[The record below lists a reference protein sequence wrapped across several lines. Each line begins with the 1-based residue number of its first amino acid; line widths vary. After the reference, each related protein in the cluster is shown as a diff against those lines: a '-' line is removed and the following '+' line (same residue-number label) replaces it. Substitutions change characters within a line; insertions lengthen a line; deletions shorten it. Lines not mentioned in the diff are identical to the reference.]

1 MSPSYDVQDDRI
13 VIDDLSQ
20 IGRWGSV
27 ELYYPD
33 NWDPATNI
41 LANDGFSEADQPD
54 VIDISNA
61 TLDGAPLSQY
71 LVGTPAGATG
81 GEEFINSYF
90 VDGVDNNSVILQLYY
105 HAVGTDE
112 EFIGLDAI
120 ILASFDEAADL
131 DWTLEFDYVA
141 KWDGLAS
148 EDTGHVTLEIGI
160 GPIEPIPDPD
170 VSLAMSAG
178 GSGEIS
184 VVDAYGSLPDGV
196 IVTPERLVEAGA
208 SGSTTYSFSHDAET
222 GTIFVDP
229 SQFAELGRGETL
241 ELTLSYAIEDEIR
254 YDMREASILVA
265 GAAPVVEAGEDG
277 LAEGTDASEDI
288 FGTSADDRL
297 LGAGG
302 EDVMRGGAGA
312 DTLDGGKGD
321 DHPVRRGRP
330 RRDRRRRRGRSD
342 RGRLRS

>member
-41 LANDGFSEADQPD
+41 LTNDGFSEADQPD

-160 GPIEPIPDPD
+160 GPIEPDP
-170 VSLAMSAG
+170 G
-178 GSGEIS
+178 PGR
-184 VVDAYGSLPDGV
+184 LPG
-196 IVTPERLVEAGA
+196 
-208 SGSTTYSFSHDAET
+208 H
-222 GTIFVDP
+222 
-229 SQFAELGRGETL
+229 
-241 ELTLSYAIEDEIR
+241 
-254 YDMREASILVA
+254 
-265 GAAPVVEAGEDG
+265 
-277 LAEGTDASEDI
+277 
-288 FGTSADDRL
+288 
-297 LGAGG
+297 
-302 EDVMRGGAGA
+302 
-312 DTLDGGKGD
+312 
-321 DHPVRRGRP
+321 VRRRL
-330 RRDRRRRRGRSD
+330 RRDQRRRRLWIPSRRGD
-342 RGRLRS
+342 RDAGTARRGGRERLEDVQLQP